1 MTGLRAPGLDWLLMR
16 GLPQF
21 FAQLQLVLSEQA
33 CEKHQR
39 KKKERQTDRASVRKK
54 ASKMVAAVFSSL
66 HRRDILSLLPY
77 SIHQKH
83 VNGSSPY
90 SKRELHKSV
99 NTRRQGALR
108 VDLEGCLAHIWN

>member
-1 MTGLRAPGLDWLLMR
+1 MR
-16 GLPQF
+16 STSG
-21 FAQLQLVLSEQA
+21 
-33 CEKHQR
+33 KK

-54 ASKMVAAVFSSL
+54 ASKMVAVVFCSL

-99 NTRRQGALR
+99 NTREAGGTESRSGRLPSTHME
-108 VDLEGCLAHIWN
+108 LK